1 MDATIRQLLEQ
12 SGGVCPFPDTDPDVW
27 IAPDGR
33 VGRIIVVTEGDP
45 STETASDWAFVPL
58 VTH

>member
-1 MDATIRQLLEQ
+1 MHALLRQYLEQ
-12 SGGVCPFPDTDPDVW
+12 SGGQCPFPDTDPDVW

-33 VGRIIVVTEGDP
+33 VGRVVVLTEADP
-45 STETASDWAFVPL
+45 ESEVRFDWEFVPL